1 MNTIAK
7 VMYTTEVTTTGGRSG
22 RSTSDDGLLDVPL
35 ARPGTGRATNP
46 EQLLGAGWSACFQS
60 ALQHI
65 AARQELDIS
74 ASIVK
79 ARVTIGTEEDGGFA
93 LKVALAVAI
102 PGLALD
108 VVQALAD
115 QAHAV
120 CPYSKATRGNITV
133 DVLAVVA

>member
-7 VMYTTEVTTTGGRSG
+7 TMYTTEVTTTGGRSG

-35 ARPGTGRATNP
+35 ARPGSGRATNP

-65 AARQELDIS
+65 AAKQKVDVS
-74 ASIVK
+74 ASMVK

-93 LKVALAVAI
+93 LQVALAVTI
-102 PGLALD
+102 PGLTLD
-108 VVQALAD
+108 AVQVLAD
-115 QAHAV
+115 QAHEV
-120 CPYSKATRGNITV
+120 CPYSKATRGNIEV
-133 DVLAVVA
+133 EVRAVAA

>member
-7 VMYTTEVTTTGGRSG
+7 VLYTTEVTTTGGRSG

-60 ALQHI
+60 ALQLI
-65 AARQELDIS
+65 GARNKVDVAAS
-74 ASIVK
+74 VVK
-79 ARVTIGTEEDGGFA
+79 ATVMIGAEEDGGFA
-93 LKVALAVAI
+93 LKVALKVII

-108 VVQALAD
+108 EAQSLAD
-115 QAHAV
+115 QAHLV
-120 CPYSKATRGNITV
+120 CPYSKATRGNIAV
-133 DVLAVVA
+133 DVLAVAA